1 MGELILIR
9 HGETEWSR
17 SGQHTSYTD
26 LPLTPLGEL
35 QARALAPLLAER
47 RIALTLVSPSVR
59 ARRTAELAGLV
70 APRITPEL
78 HEWDYGGYEGVTTDE
93 IRRTR
98 PDWNLWTDGVA
109 PGPGAHP
116 GETPEEVGVRAD
128 RVLAEAAEAARRD
141 ADQDI
146 ALVAHSHFLRV
157 LTARYLGLT
166 PAEGTLFQLATG
178 AVSRLGTEHSRPVI
192 TAWNVALPECL
203 LQQVVT
209 KGPGSPGNRG
219 SGSRGSG
226 GSPERD

>member
-17 SGQHTSYTD
+17 SGQHTSHTD
-26 LPLTPLGEL
+26 LPLTPLGER
-35 QARALAPLLAER
+35 QARALAPLLADR
-47 RIALTLVSPSVR
+47 QIALTLVSPAVR

-78 HEWDYGGYEGVTTDE
+78 REWDYGGYEGVTTEE

-98 PDWNLWTDGVA
+98 PEWNLWTDGVA
-109 PGPGAHP
+109 PGPEAHP
-116 GETPEEVGVRAD
+116 GETPAEVGARAD
-128 RVLAEAAEAARRD
+128 RVLAEVAEAAGRD
-141 ADQDI
+141 ADEDI

-178 AVSRLGTEHSRPVI
+178 AVSRLGTEHGQPVM
-192 TAWNVALPECL
+192 TAWNVTLPEGL
-203 LQQVVT
+203 FPRAV
-209 KGPGSPGNRG
+209 PDSP
-219 SGSRGSG
+219 SGSEGVVPG
-226 GSPERD
+226 